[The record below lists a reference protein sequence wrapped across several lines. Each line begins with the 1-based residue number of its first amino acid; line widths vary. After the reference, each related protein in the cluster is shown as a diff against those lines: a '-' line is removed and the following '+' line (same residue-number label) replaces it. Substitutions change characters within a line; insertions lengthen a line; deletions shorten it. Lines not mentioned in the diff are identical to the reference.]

1 MVLDATVSII
11 KAALAVDTQ
20 ATPEEKKQIMASLFP
35 RQEAEKMIT
44 TKEVCGI
51 LGISRRTLW
60 NYVQEGKLKPVQ
72 YSPRKIRYRFAEV
85 ADFSSGR
92 A

>member
-1 MVLDATVSII
+1 MVLDSTASII

-20 ATPEEKKQIMASLFP
+20 ATQEEKKQIMASLFP

-44 TKEVCGI
+44 TKEVCNM
-51 LGISRRTLW
+51 LGVSRRTLF

-72 YSPRKIRYRFAEV
+72 YSPRKIRYRYAEV
-85 ADFSSGR
+85 SDFASGR